1 MSQEKSEP
9 PSWWK
14 LGKARARGE
23 IPNSREVNSAAAFAA
38 AMAYLMLEIDTIVR
52 DLQNVFHLV
61 LRNVWTAGKPDAP
74 YASEMILELG
84 IVMARVCLPV
94 LVIACIGA
102 IAAGLTQTRGLV
114 SFEPVRFNLQR
125 VNPVS
130 GTMNLF
136 RVHNLLQLLKLVF
149 GLLVVCIVV
158 AVMIRDMLPDMIRA
172 GYAPAKQ
179 TVVLSWYFVK
189 KLVTAGVVVAALMA
203 TADYLI
209 THWTFMR
216 GMRMTKDEVKQEQ
229 KELEGDPL
237 IKSRQK
243 GFFREL
249 LDATT
254 QEQIE
259 KSKVLVVN
267 PTHVAIAIRYQ
278 PGKIELP
285 MVAAKGLDDRA
296 LAMRKYAERVGVPVY
311 ENRKLARELYRS
323 CRPKDYIPHH
333 HFEAVAEVFKWLSK
347 TEGARKMAA
356 RAAGAGGKQ
365 A

>member
-1 MSQEKSEP
+1 VSQEKTEQ

-14 LGKARARGE
+14 LLMARRRGE
-23 IPNSREVNSAAAFAA
+23 VPNSKDVNSAAAFAA
-38 AMAYLMLEIDTIVR
+38 ALAYLMLQIGTIAR

-61 LRNVWTAGKPDAP
+61 LRNVWLAGKPDAP
-74 YASEMILELG
+74 HTSDIILELG
-84 IVMARVCLPV
+84 IVIARVCTPV
-94 LVIACIGA
+94 LAVACVGA
-102 IAAGLTQTRGLV
+102 IAGGLIQTRGMV
-114 SFEPVRFNLQR
+114 SFEPIRLNLQR

-136 RVHNLLQLLKLVF
+136 SVRNLLQLLKLLF

-158 AVMIRDMLPDMIRA
+158 AVMIRDMLPDMIRT

-179 TVVLSWYFVK
+179 TVVLSWYFVS
-189 KLVTAGVVVAALMA
+189 KLVMAGLVVAALMA

-209 THWTFMR
+209 SHWTFMR
-216 GMRMTKDEVKQEQ
+216 DMRMSKDEVKQEQ
-229 KELEGDPL
+229 KNLDGDPL

-254 QEQIE
+254 QQQIE
-259 KSKVLVVN
+259 QSKVLIVN

-296 LAMRKYAERVGVPVY
+296 LAMRKYAERVGVPIY

-323 CRPKDYIPHH
+323 CRPKDYIAHH

-347 TEGARKMAA
+347 NEGARKMAA